1 MPTFITIAQQ
11 TPINTG
17 RINLITSNERFQ
29 YINPFDGRDVPVRGE
44 RYLNDSTFR
53 SGELKTLNSLYT
65 TELKY
70 RFDQI
75 ERTIQIKMENGK
87 LLYLFEKDIEYCKIF
102 IDDKTLL
109 FVPGAVPNG
118 RKLTILQVIYKSPTL
133 QLYRDIRK
141 FIFRVKSANIDG
153 YSSEEVYDEIRK
165 DYRYYLRK
173 GETNNFTEVKIDVKS
188 FVNVLP
194 DKRSQIVK
202 LFKAGKA
209 NDGLS
214 VSKLAQIMA
223 EIDKPVEDKK
233 DEATKDN

>member
-1 MPTFITIAQQ
+1 MLTFITMAQQ

-29 YINPFDGRDVPVRGE
+29 YINPFDGRDVPIRGE
-44 RYLNDSTFR
+44 RFLNDSVFR
-53 SGELKTLNSLYT
+53 PGELKTLNNLYT
-65 TELKY
+65 TELTY

-75 ERTIQIKMENGK
+75 ERTIQIKMENSK
-87 LLYLFEKDIEYCKIF
+87 QFYLFEKDIEYCKIL
-102 IDDKTLL
+102 IDNKTLM
-109 FVPGAVPNG
+109 FIPTAVPNG
-118 RKLTILQVIYKSPTL
+118 RKLTLLQVIYKSPTL

-141 FIFRVKSANIDG
+141 FVFRVKSDNIDG
-153 YSSEEVYDEIRK
+153 YSSEEVYDDIRK

-223 EIDKPVEDKK
+223 EIDKPVEEKK
-233 DEATKDN
+233 EAATKDN

>member
-1 MPTFITIAQQ
+1 MLTFITMAQQ

-29 YINPFDGRDVPVRGE
+29 YINPFDGRDVPIRGE
-44 RYLNDSTFR
+44 RFLNDSVFR
-53 SGELKTLNSLYT
+53 PGELKTLNNLYT
-65 TELKY
+65 TELTY

-75 ERTIQIKMENGK
+75 ERTIQIKMENSK
-87 LLYLFEKDIEYCKIF
+87 QFYLFEKDIEYCKIL
-102 IDDKTLL
+102 IDNKTLM
-109 FVPGAVPNG
+109 FIPAAVPNG
-118 RKLTILQVIYKSPTL
+118 RKLTLLQVIYKSPTL

-141 FIFRVKSANIDG
+141 FVFRVKSDNIDG
-153 YSSEEVYDEIRK
+153 YSSEEVYDDIRK

-223 EIDKPVEDKK
+223 EIDKPVEEKK
-233 DEATKDN
+233 EAATKDN

>member
-1 MPTFITIAQQ
+1 MLTFITMAQQ

-29 YINPFDGRDVPVRGE
+29 YINPFDGRDVPIRGE
-44 RYLNDSTFR
+44 RFLNDSVFR
-53 SGELKTLNSLYT
+53 PGELKTLNNLYT
-65 TELKY
+65 TELTY

-75 ERTIQIKMENGK
+75 ERTIQIKMENSK
-87 LLYLFEKDIEYCKIF
+87 QFYLFEKDIEYCKIL
-102 IDDKTLL
+102 IDNKTLM
-109 FVPGAVPNG
+109 FIPAAVPNG
-118 RKLTILQVIYKSPTL
+118 RKLTLLQVIYKSPTL

-141 FIFRVKSANIDG
+141 FVFRVKSDNIDG
-153 YSSEEVYDEIRK
+153 YSSEEVYDDIRK

-223 EIDKPVEDKK
+223 EIDKPVEEKK
-233 DEATKDN
+233 EEATKDN

>member
-1 MPTFITIAQQ
+1 MLTFITMAQQ

-29 YINPFDGRDVPVRGE
+29 YINPFDGRDVPIRGE
-44 RYLNDSTFR
+44 RFLNDSVFR
-53 SGELKTLNSLYT
+53 PGELKTLNNLYT
-65 TELKY
+65 TELTY

-75 ERTIQIKMENGK
+75 ERTIQIKMENSK
-87 LLYLFEKDIEYCKIF
+87 QFYLFEKDIEYCKIL
-102 IDDKTLL
+102 IDNKTLM
-109 FVPGAVPNG
+109 FIPTAVPNG
-118 RKLTILQVIYKSPTL
+118 RKLTLLQVIYKSPTL

-141 FIFRVKSANIDG
+141 FVFRVKSDNIDG
-153 YSSEEVYDEIRK
+153 YSSEEVYDDIRK

-223 EIDKPVEDKK
+223 EIDKPVEEKK
-233 DEATKDN
+233 EEATKDN

>member
-1 MPTFITIAQQ
+1 MPKCLASAQQ
-11 TPINTG
+11 SPINAG

-29 YINPFDGRDVPVRGE
+29 YINPFDGRDIPVRGE
-44 RYLNDSTFR
+44 RFLNDSTFR
-53 SGELKTLNSLYT
+53 DGELKTLNNLYT

-75 ERTIQIKMENGK
+75 ERTIQVKMENGK

-102 IDDKTLL
+102 IEDKTLM
-109 FVPGAVPNG
+109 FVPAAVANG
-118 RKLTILQVIYKSPTL
+118 RKLTLMQVIYKSPTI
-133 QLYRDIRK
+133 QLYRDVRK
-141 FIFRVKSANIDG
+141 FVFRVKSANIDG
-153 YSSEEVYDEIRK
+153 YSSEEIYDDIRK

-194 DKRSQIVK
+194 DKRSQITK
-202 LFKAGKA
+202 SFKAAKA

-214 VSKLAQIMA
+214 VTKLAQIMA
-223 EIDKPVEDKK
+223 EIDKPIEEKK
-233 DEATKDN
+233 EETTKDN

>member
-1 MPTFITIAQQ
+1 MPKCLASAQQ
-11 TPINTG
+11 SPINAG

-29 YINPFDGRDVPVRGE
+29 YINPFDGRDIPVRGE
-44 RYLNDSTFR
+44 RFLNDSTFQD
-53 SGELKTLNSLYT
+53 GELKTLNNLYT

-75 ERTIQIKMENGK
+75 ERTIQVKMENGK

-102 IDDKTLL
+102 IDDKTLM
-109 FVPGAVPNG
+109 FIPAAVANG
-118 RKLTILQVIYKSPTL
+118 RKLTLMQVIYKSPTI
-133 QLYRDIRK
+133 QLYRDVRK
-141 FIFRVKSANIDG
+141 FVFRVKSANIDG
-153 YSSEEVYDEIRK
+153 YSSEEIYDDIRK

-194 DKRSQIVK
+194 DKRSQITK
-202 LFKAGKA
+202 SFKAAKA

-214 VSKLAQIMA
+214 VTKLAQIMA
-223 EIDKPVEDKK
+223 EIDKPVEEKK
-233 DEATKDN
+233 EETTKDN

>member
-1 MPTFITIAQQ
+1 MSAFISKAQQ
-11 TPINTG
+11 GAINAG

-29 YINPFDGRDVPVRGE
+29 YINPFDGRDVPTRGE
-44 RYLNDSTFR
+44 RFLNDSTFR
-53 SGELKTLNSLYT
+53 DGELKTLTNLYT

-75 ERTIQIKMENGK
+75 ERTIQVKMESGK
-87 LLYLFEKDIEYCKIF
+87 MLYLFEKDIEYCKIF
-102 IDDKTLL
+102 IDDKVLM
-109 FVPGAVPNG
+109 FVPAAVPNG
-118 RKLTILQVIYKSPTL
+118 RKLTLMQVIYKSPTI
-133 QLYRDIRK
+133 QLYRDVK
-141 FIFRVKSANIDG
+141 KYVFRVKSANIDG
-153 YSSEEVYDEIRK
+153 YSSEEIYDDIRK
-165 DYRYYLRK
+165 DYRYFLRK

-194 DKRSQIVK
+194 DKRVQITK
-202 LFKAGKA
+202 SFKAAKA

-233 DEATKDN
+233 EETTKDN